1 MLFPLHQADYSM
13 APVSFQLEVF
23 LQFLRSLRQPFFSIA
38 ARDIWIDIF
47 PLAQPLNEATIFI
60 YIYHTFQLNFA
71 HG

>member
-1 MLFPLHQADYSM
+1 M
-13 APVSFQLEVF
+13 APVSFQLEMF